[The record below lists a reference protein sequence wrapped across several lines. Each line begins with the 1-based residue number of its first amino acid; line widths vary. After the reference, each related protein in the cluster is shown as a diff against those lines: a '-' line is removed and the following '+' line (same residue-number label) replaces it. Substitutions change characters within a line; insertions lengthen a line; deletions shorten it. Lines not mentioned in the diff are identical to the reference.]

1 MNACICQL
9 CSVSE
14 ITFITRRSS
23 MTASFLD
30 FKIKIELGN
39 TSKQRGILAFKDCEV
54 RFRMIVTSFNI
65 HGLATFENSFA

>member
-1 MNACICQL
+1 
-9 CSVSE
+9 
-14 ITFITRRSS
+14 

-65 HGLATFENSFA
+65 HGLATFENS